1 MATHSDLSSIR
12 DEVEAE
18 TTWRTYSRHIIAHL
32 LEGCAKCGTVRE
44 KEHLSRCPTC
54 EDVYLCKNGCCSQ
67 QHNTEM
73 HPDVALGL
81 GDLVMRTG
89 QSRFPSISDYLFYRH
104 FR

>member
-1 MATHSDLSSIR
+1 MATHSNLSSIR

-32 LEGCAKCGTVRE
+32 LEGCAECGTVCE
-44 KEHLSRCPTC
+44 KEQLTRCRSC
-54 EDVYLCKNGCCSQ
+54 EDVYLCKSGCCAQ

-73 HPDVALGL
+73 HSAVAFGT
-81 GDLVMRTG
+81 GESVIRTG
-89 QSRFPSISDYLFYRH
+89 RSPFPSISDYLFYRH